1 MFGQQNQGNP
11 PIQTRD
17 YSQGSSDP
25 TDKGMNSEKKGGRYP
40 EYVSMM
46 QQVAPGMPYGG
57 IPDAMAGAA
66 AFGYYPPSYAFP
78 PMYDGR
84 RMYSQMQASYLPQG
98 GPENQV
104 NPPRS
109 AMNPNQAFDMK
120 RYVAQD
126 QGMSHMNY
134 IQQYSAQPQIQ
145 MYAPVMAAQQYQA
158 NALMMQQQGY
168 RPYGVNPQSLK
179 REAPSN
185 PLASQPDKNG
195 KKVAVNS
202 PPFVINRMTNPM
214 YPGMP
219 QYQAATAQYIQPQ
232 SAPMPKEPLRPPQ
245 HLPSY
250 QSLVQKTEPAM
261 SKATDPK
268 PVEKKPAITEIE
280 RTVASILCSMKGGAV
295 QSVQPTSTA
304 SSMPSMQPVQPVQP
318 VQPMQP
324 MQPMP
329 SMQPVQPVQPFQPA
343 QPAMPKPEPAPMLV
357 PQMTTAQASLLSQP
371 QPQPSEVAP
380 AGESAG
386 AQLSVV
392 PSLKTPIN
400 VNRSGGVPPIPSPP
414 PSVIATT
421 LKTMVCN
428 THPVKE
434 EGVKPVETNP
444 VIIPPLNPEQLML
457 SRRHIQIREKPQE
470 PVVAPAEA
478 SVPESAGVAPSAVG
492 VSESVV
498 GVSESVVGVSASV
511 VGVSASAV
519 KGVSA
524 GPATSASPSGEANAS
539 ADAAMNASTD
549 AADAA
554 INTATNASSNPV
566 ETTNNPVMDA
576 SSNATAESHV
586 TEAKEAGVT
595 PIVPT
600 KSEDVEEIPL
610 MRVPSGDG
618 QEELNTP
625 IIPAEEKESD
635 EEEKE

>member
-1 MFGQQNQGNP
+1 
-11 PIQTRD
+11 
-17 YSQGSSDP
+17 
-25 TDKGMNSEKKGGRYP
+25 
-40 EYVSMM
+40 
-46 QQVAPGMPYGG
+46 
-57 IPDAMAGAA
+57 
-66 AFGYYPPSYAFP
+66 
-78 PMYDGR
+78 
-84 RMYSQMQASYLPQG
+84 
-98 GPENQV
+98 
-104 NPPRS
+104 
-109 AMNPNQAFDMK
+109 
-120 RYVAQD
+120 
-126 QGMSHMNY
+126 
-134 IQQYSAQPQIQ
+134 
-145 MYAPVMAAQQYQA
+145 
-158 NALMMQQQGY
+158 
-168 RPYGVNPQSLK
+168 
-179 REAPSN
+179 
-185 PLASQPDKNG
+185 
-195 KKVAVNS
+195 
-202 PPFVINRMTNPM
+202 
-214 YPGMP
+214 
-219 QYQAATAQYIQPQ
+219 
-232 SAPMPKEPLRPPQ
+232 
-245 HLPSY
+245 
-250 QSLVQKTEPAM
+250 
-261 SKATDPK
+261 
-268 PVEKKPAITEIE
+268 
-280 RTVASILCSMKGGAV
+280 
-295 QSVQPTSTA
+295 
-304 SSMPSMQPVQPVQP
+304 
-318 VQPMQP
+318 
-324 MQPMP
+324 
-329 SMQPVQPVQPFQPA
+329 
-343 QPAMPKPEPAPMLV
+343 MPKPEPAPMLV

-498 GVSESVVGVSASV
+498 GVSESVVGVSAS
-511 VGVSASAV
+511 AV

-586 TEAKEAGVT
+586 TEAKEAEVT

>member
-1 MFGQQNQGNP
+1 
-11 PIQTRD
+11 
-17 YSQGSSDP
+17 
-25 TDKGMNSEKKGGRYP
+25 
-40 EYVSMM
+40 
-46 QQVAPGMPYGG
+46 
-57 IPDAMAGAA
+57 
-66 AFGYYPPSYAFP
+66 
-78 PMYDGR
+78 
-84 RMYSQMQASYLPQG
+84 
-98 GPENQV
+98 
-104 NPPRS
+104 
-109 AMNPNQAFDMK
+109 
-120 RYVAQD
+120 
-126 QGMSHMNY
+126 
-134 IQQYSAQPQIQ
+134 
-145 MYAPVMAAQQYQA
+145 
-158 NALMMQQQGY
+158 
-168 RPYGVNPQSLK
+168 
-179 REAPSN
+179 
-185 PLASQPDKNG
+185 
-195 KKVAVNS
+195 
-202 PPFVINRMTNPM
+202 
-214 YPGMP
+214 
-219 QYQAATAQYIQPQ
+219 
-232 SAPMPKEPLRPPQ
+232 
-245 HLPSY
+245 
-250 QSLVQKTEPAM
+250 
-261 SKATDPK
+261 
-268 PVEKKPAITEIE
+268 
-280 RTVASILCSMKGGAV
+280 
-295 QSVQPTSTA
+295 
-304 SSMPSMQPVQPVQP
+304 
-318 VQPMQP
+318 
-324 MQPMP
+324 
-329 SMQPVQPVQPFQPA
+329 
-343 QPAMPKPEPAPMLV
+343 MLV

-380 AGESAG
+380 VGES

-498 GVSESVVGVSASV
+498 GVS
-511 VGVSASAV
+511 ASAV

-566 ETTNNPVMDA
+566 MDA
-576 SSNATAESHV
+576 SSHVTEESHL
-586 TEAKEAGVT
+586 TEEAAEAKEAGVT

>member
-202 PPFVINRMTNPM
+202 PPFVINRMTNAM

-219 QYQAATAQYIQPQ
+219 QYQVATAQYIQPQ

-250 QSLVQKTEPAM
+250 QSLVQKTEPVM
-261 SKATDPK
+261 SKAADPK

-304 SSMPSMQPVQPVQP
+304 SSMPSMQPVQP

-380 AGESAG
+380 AGES

-498 GVSESVVGVSASV
+498 GVSESVVGVSAS
-511 VGVSASAV
+511 AV

-586 TEAKEAGVT
+586 TEAKEAEVT

>member
-261 SKATDPK
+261 SKAADPK

-295 QSVQPTSTA
+295 QSVQSVQPTPTA
-304 SSMPSMQPVQPVQP
+304 SSMPSMQPMQPVQP
-318 VQPMQP
+318 VQP

-498 GVSESVVGVSASV
+498 GVS
-511 VGVSASAV
+511 ASAV

-566 ETTNNPVMDA
+566 MDA
-576 SSNATAESHV
+576 SSHVTEESHL
-586 TEAKEAGVT
+586 TEEAAEAKEAGVT

>member
-202 PPFVINRMTNPM
+202 PPFVINRMTNAM

-219 QYQAATAQYIQPQ
+219 QYQVATAQYIHPQ

-250 QSLVQKTEPAM
+250 QSLVQKTEPVM
-261 SKATDPK
+261 SKAADPK

-304 SSMPSMQPVQPVQP
+304 SSMPSMQPVQPV
-318 VQPMQP
+318 
-324 MQPMP
+324 
-329 SMQPVQPVQPFQPA
+329 
-343 QPAMPKPEPAPMLV
+343 
-357 PQMTTAQASLLSQP
+357 
-371 QPQPSEVAP
+371 
-380 AGESAG
+380 
-386 AQLSVV
+386 
-392 PSLKTPIN
+392 
-400 VNRSGGVPPIPSPP
+400 
-414 PSVIATT
+414 
-421 LKTMVCN
+421 
-428 THPVKE
+428 
-434 EGVKPVETNP
+434 
-444 VIIPPLNPEQLML
+444 
-457 SRRHIQIREKPQE
+457 
-470 PVVAPAEA
+470 
-478 SVPESAGVAPSAVG
+478 
-492 VSESVV
+492 
-498 GVSESVVGVSASV
+498 
-511 VGVSASAV
+511 
-519 KGVSA
+519 
-524 GPATSASPSGEANAS
+524 
-539 ADAAMNASTD
+539 
-549 AADAA
+549 
-554 INTATNASSNPV
+554 
-566 ETTNNPVMDA
+566 
-576 SSNATAESHV
+576 
-586 TEAKEAGVT
+586 
-595 PIVPT
+595 
-600 KSEDVEEIPL
+600 
-610 MRVPSGDG
+610 
-618 QEELNTP
+618 
-625 IIPAEEKESD
+625 
-635 EEEKE
+635 